1 MNTFTQTDTIAAIA
15 TPLGVGGIGVVRLS
29 GEGSEQIIKKIFKS
43 KIENFEP
50 NKIYHGWIHE
60 DDTLVDEV
68 VLLYFK
74 APNSFTGEDVF
85 EIQCHGGINI
95 VKKILKLCLSNG
107 ARLAERGE
115 FSQRAFMNGKMD
127 LSKAEAVLDLI
138 HAKTDR
144 FAQASVLNLSGRLA
158 EKIGLLRA
166 EVLNLLSLITAAVDF
181 PDDVD
186 EPAYSQIEQII
197 ESVIFSIN
205 EILGGSVSSNLM
217 REGVKVAIVGK
228 PNAGKSS
235 LFNALLDA
243 NRAIV
248 TEIPGTTRDVIQES
262 IDIDGIPVVLIDTAG
277 LRESD
282 DYIESIGINLTK
294 ETMENSDIILYIY
307 DLTCPECI
315 EISHKNVI
323 KVGSKADLA
332 DLKSIN
338 KGVIAVSSTQK
349 TGLEALKQEIKNNVA
364 GNIPAE
370 SDFCTNLR
378 QQACLKEC
386 KESLEKALEGCENCD
401 PQDLISI
408 DLKSALISLGEIT
421 GEVVSEEILDNIFS
435 SFCIGK

>member
-1 MNTFTQTDTIAAIA
+1 MNPYTQTDTIAAIA
-15 TPLGVGGIGVVRLS
+15 TPLGTGGIGVVRLS
-29 GEGSEQIIKKIFKS
+29 GEQSEQIINKIFKS
-43 KIENFEP
+43 KTKNFEP
-50 NKIYHGWIHE
+50 NKIYHGWVHDSDVLI
-60 DDTLVDEV
+60 DEA
-68 VLLYFK
+68 VLLCFK
-74 APNSFTGEDVF
+74 TPHSFTGEDVF

-95 VKKILKLCLSNG
+95 VKKILKLCLSTG

-158 EKIGLLRA
+158 EKIGMLRT
-166 EVLNLLSLITAAVDF
+166 EVLNLLSFIIAAVDF
-181 PDDVD
+181 PDDVV
-186 EPAYSQIEQII
+186 EPEYSMIEKKIKSII
-197 ESVIFSIN
+197 SEIDVI
-205 EILGGSVSSNLM
+205 LTGSVSSNLM
-217 REGVKVAIVGK
+217 REGVRVAIVGK

-262 IDIDGIPVVLIDTAG
+262 IDIEGIPVVLIDTAG

-294 ETMENSDIILYIY
+294 ETMENSDIILYVY
-307 DLTCPECI
+307 DLTCPDDI
-315 EISHKNVI
+315 EINHKNVL

-332 DLKSIN
+332 DKKTID
-338 KGVIAVSSTQK
+338 KGVIAVSSTEK

-364 GNIPAE
+364 GNISAE

-378 QQACLKEC
+378 QQACLKDC
-386 KESLEKALEGCENCD
+386 KKSLEKALEGCGNHD